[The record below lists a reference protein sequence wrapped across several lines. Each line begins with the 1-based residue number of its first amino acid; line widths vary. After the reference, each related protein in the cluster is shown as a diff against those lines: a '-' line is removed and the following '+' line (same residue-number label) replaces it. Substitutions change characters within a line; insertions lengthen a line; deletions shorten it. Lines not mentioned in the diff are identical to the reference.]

1 MAELIQKVY
10 AEALFGAAL
19 EDGVLDTVRKEL
31 DELNGLFGESPE
43 FLTMLSSPALTPA
56 EKGGILETTFGGKV
70 EAHLYNFLR
79 ILADKG
85 RASAF
90 PAIAEEFHTLCRD
103 HDGVI
108 LVEASTAVP
117 MTEEQKTKLSEK
129 LCAKTGKKIELK
141 NIVDPALLGG
151 MVLRYEGSE
160 IDGSVKERIHSL
172 RRRLQNTIA

>member
-19 EDGVLDTVRKEL
+19 EDGVLETVRKEL
-31 DELNGLFGESPE
+31 EELNGIFSESPE

-56 EKGGILETTFGGKV
+56 EKGSVLETTFGGKV

-90 PAIAEEFHTLCRD
+90 PAIAEEFRTLCRE

-117 MTEEQKTKLSEK
+117 MTEDQKAKLSEK
-129 LCAKTGKKIELK
+129 LAARTGKKIELK
-141 NIVDPALLGG
+141 NIVDPELLGG

-172 RRRLQNTIA
+172 RRKLQSTIA

>member
-1 MAELIQKVY
+1 MAELIRKVY

-31 DELNGLFGESPE
+31 DELDGLFAGSPE
-43 FLTMLSSPALTPA
+43 FLTMLASPALTPA
-56 EKGGILETTFGGKV
+56 EKSGILETTFGGKV

-79 ILADKG
+79 ILSDKE
-85 RASAF
+85 RAGAF
-90 PAIAEEFHTLCRD
+90 PQIAGEFRALCRD
-103 HDGVI
+103 HDGI
-108 LVEASTAVP
+108 LLVKASTAVP
-117 MTEEQKTKLSEK
+117 MDDSQKAKLSEK
-129 LCAKTGKKIELK
+129 LAAMTGKKIELK